1 MTGAAQGSL
10 TGTGSDLWAGSG
22 SAWISLSPGS
32 DFKEDVV
39 GNCIPL
45 PFPHLQNKGKVS
57 AGKGAKSVLG
67 KSGEHTLW
75 AQTPTTTVPCL
86 PAIAG
91 RGQGIVATS

>member
-1 MTGAAQGSL
+1 MTGAAQGNL

-39 GNCIPL
+39 GNCAPL

-57 AGKGAKSVLG
+57 AGKVGRAHIEGANADYYSTM
-67 KSGEHTLW
+67 S
-75 AQTPTTTVPCL
+75 P
-86 PAIAG
+86 
-91 RGQGIVATS
+91 S